1 MASRQKTGGRKKG
14 TPNKATK
21 EIKTFARKCL
31 SRPEYI
37 ASLKRRLDKGDAPH
51 METLLHHY
59 AYGKPR
65 EGVDFSGTVI
75 LKWKLPI

>member
-1 MASRQKTGGRKKG
+1 MPFRKGQGGRKKG
-14 TPNKATK
+14 VINKATR
-21 EIKTFARKCL
+21 EIKDFARNIL
-31 SRPEYI
+31 ERPEYI

-65 EGVDFSGTVI
+65 EGMDVSGEIVMR
-75 LKWKLPI
+75 WQ